1 MKHARHLLRILL
13 PALLSGLLAMSPA
26 RAAEPALL
34 TVSAP
39 GKTMETAIG
48 NLIQSIGAHNYSFVR
63 QQPIDD
69 RLVPR
74 DWGSSETRIVY
85 FCNFAQMNRA
95 LSMDTRAAEFL
106 PCRVTLFQTRDGV
119 EMVAI
124 NPAWVSERLNHPALH
139 ADCLELKQDYL
150 AIMREAA
157 L

>member
-1 MKHARHLLRILL
+1 MQHVRRLPQYLLA
-13 PALLSGLLAMSPA
+13 ALLCGLLLIPPA

-39 GKTMETAIG
+39 GRDMDTVAR
-48 NLIQSIGAHNYSFVR
+48 NLIQAIAAHNYSFVR
-63 QQPIDD
+63 QQAIDD

-74 DWGSSETRIVY
+74 DWEASATRIVY

-95 LSMDTRAAEFL
+95 LAMDARAAEFL

-119 EMVAI
+119 EMVSI

-139 ADCLELKQDYL
+139 DHCLELKQDYL
-150 AIMREAA
+150 DIMREAA

>member
-1 MKHARHLLRILL
+1 MQHLRYLPRHLLAAVLC
-13 PALLSGLLAMSPA
+13 GLMFMSPA

-39 GKTMETAIG
+39 GRDMETAIR
-48 NLIQSIGAHNYSFVR
+48 NLIQAIAAHNYSFVR
-63 QQPIDD
+63 QQAIDD

-74 DWGSSETRIVY
+74 DWGAAATRIVY

-95 LSMDTRAAEFL
+95 LSMDARAAEFL

-119 EMVAI
+119 EMVSI

-139 ADCLELKQDYL
+139 EHCLELKQDYL
-150 AIMREAA
+150 DIMREAA